1 MTRLT
6 AAALA
11 VALLA
16 TACSGGDDDAATVT
30 TTTPIT
36 DDTVDTVATTAPT
49 TAPTTAVPTTVPA
62 TTSTAG
68 TTEPDDPATTTE
80 PTATTEPDDD
90 ADRQAVLDAV
100 VESWR
105 VFNEAKLDP
114 TNDDKVAALSEVTGG
129 ELLVNS
135 IEVIARYR
143 AENKRSVTNPDV
155 PAAIV
160 LYPDTLQVD
169 QEAGTAQVDYCRIGS
184 NILVEIGGNADG
196 SDLVLDDTVNTYVER
211 SLLVLEEG
219 RWLDTGGI
227 DLEYFE
233 GATSCPDRG

>member
-11 VALLA
+11 IALLA
-16 TACSGGDDDAATVT
+16 TACSGDDDAVTVT
-30 TTTPIT
+30 TTTPVT
-36 DDTVDTVATTAPT
+36 DDTLDTVVTTAPT
-49 TAPTTAVPTTVPA
+49 TVPTTAVPTTVPA
-62 TTSTAG
+62 TTSAPAT
-68 TTEPDDPATTTE
+68 TTEPDDPATTTD
-80 PTATTEPDDD
+80 PSATTEPDDD
-90 ADRQAVLDAV
+90 ATRQAVLDAV

-114 TNDDKVAALSEVTGG
+114 TNDDKVAALSEVTSG

-135 IEVIARYR
+135 IEVIGRYR

-155 PAAIV
+155 PASIL
-160 LYPDTLQVD
+160 LYPGTLQVD
-169 QEAGTAQVDYCRIGS
+169 QKAGTAQVDYCRIGS
-184 NILVEIGGNADG
+184 NILIEIGGNADG
-196 SDLVLDDTVNTYVER
+196 SDLVIDDSVNTYIER

-227 DLEYFE
+227 ELEYLE
-233 GATSCPDRG
+233 GAASCPDRG